1 MNPSRPFILRPVATA
16 LIMVAILLAGIVAYL
31 QLPVSAL
38 PEVDYPTIQVLTY
51 YPGASPDV
59 VASGVTAPLERQFG
73 QVAGLSQMT
82 STSSGGLSVIVMQ
95 FQLSLNIDI
104 AEQEVQAAINAAQS
118 YLPANLPTPPI
129 YSKSNPAD
137 APVLTLALT
146 SDEIALSQ
154 VEDLA
159 DTRLAPKIS
168 QITGVGLVSISGGQ
182 KPAVRIQVNPTALS
196 SYGINLEDV
205 RNSLVG
211 NSLNAAKG
219 NFDGPAQDYTIN
231 ANDQLLTSGAY
242 KSVVVAY
249 RNGAPVMLTDIA
261 HVIDGVENGRLAA
274 WKNTA
279 PAVSSHMTPAIILN
293 IQRQPGA
300 NTIQVVDSIEKLLPQ
315 LESTLPKA
323 IHTEVLTDRTTS
335 IRASVKDV
343 EFELLLTIALV
354 VMVIFLFLRSLA
366 ATIIPSVAV
375 PLSLV
380 GTFGVMYLAGYSL
393 NNLTMMALTISTGF
407 VVDDAI
413 VMIENISRYIE
424 EGEQPL
430 EAALKGAEQIGF
442 TILSLTISLIAVL
455 IPLLFMGD
463 ITGRLFRQFA
473 VTLAVTIVLSAF
485 VSLTLTP
492 MMAARL
498 LKYKPPQQQS
508 RFYHWSEH
516 VFERIIAFYGRTL
529 RFVLGYQTITLLVA
543 VTTLVLTVV
552 LYITI
557 PKGFFPTQDTG
568 ILQGISQAPASIS
581 FASMSQKQD
590 ALAKVLLGDPAVAS
604 VSSFIGADGTNTTLN
619 SGRFEVDLK
628 PVADRGISATDLIA
642 RLDRKL
648 SSVEGI
654 KLYLQPVQDL
664 TVDDRVSRT
673 EYQYTLEDPNQAE
686 LDTVVHGLL
695 GKLNQLPELADVVTD
710 QQLGGG
716 AAMLTIDRPTAS
728 RFGITPSAIDNTLYD
743 AFGQRQINTLYTQ
756 VNQYHVIL
764 EVDPAFQTNPHK
776 LSDIYIQSSQTSAS
790 SASTASNTGGSSSGA
805 GAGAAAT
812 SGNSLLSPASTSGVS
827 TASNGSALT
836 SSGTTNTSTTS
847 ANGTSAL
854 SASANNATSS
864 TVLFS
869 ASSSTGTSASAITS
883 TGGTTRSTTN
893 GSTTSGTSGSG
904 GTGTTGG
911 GGGGGGTGTGTLTT
925 GTPVPLSA
933 FAQFVPTSE
942 AISIQHQGQFP
953 AVTISFNLAPGYSLG
968 QALTAIDTVLKKN
981 DVPPSVVASYQGTAA
996 AFEGSLS
1003 NEGLLILAALV
1014 TVYIVL
1020 GVLYESFIHPITILS
1035 TLPSAGVGALL
1046 ALRLFHIDLNVV
1058 AIIGIILLIGIVK
1071 KNGIMM
1077 VDFALEAERN
1087 EGMTATEAI
1096 YQASLLRFR
1105 PIMMTT
1111 MAALLSGLPLAFGSG
1126 IGSELRKPLGIAMVG
1141 GLIFSQVLTLYTTPV
1156 IYIFFDGLADRLT
1169 KRRPSKHTV
1178 AQGETPAHAE
1188 AEHA

>member
-1 MNPSRPFILRPVATA
+1 MERPRTTPSTPTISCSPAEPTSLWWSLIATA
-16 LIMVAILLAGIVAYL
+16 R
-31 QLPVSAL
+31 QSCC
-38 PEVDYPTIQVLTY
+38 PT
-51 YPGASPDV
+51 SRHV
-59 VASGVTAPLERQFG
+59 V
-73 QVAGLSQMT
+73 
-82 STSSGGLSVIVMQ
+82 
-95 FQLSLNIDI
+95 
-104 AEQEVQAAINAAQS
+104 
-118 YLPANLPTPPI
+118 
-129 YSKSNPAD
+129 
-137 APVLTLALT
+137 
-146 SDEIALSQ
+146 
-154 VEDLA
+154 
-159 DTRLAPKIS
+159 
-168 QITGVGLVSISGGQ
+168 
-182 KPAVRIQVNPTALS
+182 
-196 SYGINLEDV
+196 
-205 RNSLVG
+205 
-211 NSLNAAKG
+211 
-219 NFDGPAQDYTIN
+219 
-231 ANDQLLTSGAY
+231 
-242 KSVVVAY
+242 
-249 RNGAPVMLTDIA
+249 
-261 HVIDGVENGRLAA
+261 DGVENQKLAA
-274 WKNTA
+274 WKNAT
-279 PAVSSHMTPAIILN
+279 PAVILN

-300 NTIQVVDSIEKLLPQ
+300 NTIQVVNSIQRLLPQ
-315 LESTLPKA
+315 LESTLPRA
-323 IHTEVLTDRTTS
+323 IHVEVLTDRTTS

-343 EFELLLTIALV
+343 QFELLLTIGLV
-354 VMVIFLFLRSLA
+354 VMVIFLFLRSFA

-430 EAALKGAEQIGF
+430 DAALKGAEQIGF

-498 LKYKPPQQQS
+498 LKYKPPQEQS
-508 RFYHWSEH
+508 RFYHWSERI
-516 VFERIIAFYGRTL
+516 FDRIIAFYGRTL

-543 VTTLVLTVV
+543 LSTLVLTAV

-568 ILQGISQAPASIS
+568 LLQGISQAPASIS
-581 FASMSQKQD
+581 FEAMTQKQD
-590 ALAKVLLGDPAVAS
+590 ALSKVLLADPAVES
-604 VSSFIGADGTNTTLN
+604 ISSFIGADGTNTTLN
-619 SGRFEVDLK
+619 SGRFAINLK
-628 PVADRGISATDLIA
+628 PLEQRGISATDVIA

-648 SSVEGI
+648 AQVEGI

-673 EYQYTLEDPNQAE
+673 EYQYTLEDPNQGE
-686 LDTVVHGLL
+686 LDTVVGGLL
-695 GKLNQLPELADVVTD
+695 GQLHKLPELADVVTD
-710 QQLGGG
+710 QQLGG
-716 AAMLTIDRPTAS
+716 AAEMLTIDRPTAS

-764 EVDPAFQTNPHK
+764 EVDPQFQTNPHK
-776 LSDIYIQSSQTSAS
+776 LDNIYLQSSTTSSS
-790 SASTASNTGGSSSGA
+790 SASTASNTAGSSSGA
-805 GAGAAAT
+805 GAGAAAITGSNLLAPT
-812 SGNSLLSPASTSGVS
+812 SIIGVS
-827 TASNGSALT
+827 ATSNGSAL
-836 SSGTTNTSTTS
+836 STTGVAS
-847 ANGTSAL
+847 SVTSNAAGTSAL
-854 SASANNATSS
+854 STASSNTTSA
-864 TVLFS
+864 TVLSS
-869 ASSSTGTSASAITS
+869 ASSNALTSSSANTS
-883 TGGTTRSTTN
+883 TGGTTRST
-893 GSTTSGTSGSG
+893 GTTSAGNTGSGSG
-904 GTGTTGG
+904 GSSS
-911 GGGGGGTGTGTLTT
+911 GTGSLTT
-925 GTPVPLSA
+925 ATPVPLSA
-933 FAQFVPTSE
+933 FARFSPTSE

-953 AVTISFNLAPGYSLG
+953 AVTISFNLASGYSLG
-968 QALTAIDTVLKKN
+968 QALTAIDKVIKQS
-981 DVPPSVVASYQGTAA
+981 DMPPSVVANYQGTAA

-1020 GVLYESFIHPITILS
+1020 GVLYESFVHPITILS

-1046 ALRLFHIDLNVV
+1046 ALRLFHIDLNIV

-1087 EGMTATEAI
+1087 EGKSATDAI

-1156 IYIFFDGLADRLT
+1156 IYIFFDDLAARFT
-1169 KRRPSKHTV
+1169 KHRPSKHTV
-1178 AQGETPAHAE
+1178 AQGETRAHAE